1 MKKLLL
7 LLLTTTIYADDLDLG
22 DDFSTGETVT
32 AEKFN
37 SKFNK
42 LETVNRLVKDSDLI
56 GTWNCRSVTYREN
69 YPFTQFSGGFLWY
82 LDGEITFSET
92 DQNSSTLSPKNW
104 SSGVEMIYDDN
115 LSSGIYS
122 LFANML
128 ITTLVDNSGN
138 NENSGEILEV
148 DLMSENQIRLIRRKQ
163 GGGADI
169 DMFVSL
175 CNKST

>member
-42 LETVNRLVKDSDLI
+42 LETVSRLVKDSDLI
-56 GTWNCRSVTYREN
+56 GTWNCRSVTHREN
-69 YPFTQFSGGFLWY
+69 FPFTQFSGGFMWY
-82 LDGEITFSET
+82 IDGNITFSET
-92 DQNSSTLSPKNW
+92 DQNPSTTSPKNW
-104 SSGVEMIYDDN
+104 SSDVEMIYDSN
-115 LSSGIYS
+115 SSSGTYT

-128 ITTLVDNSGN
+128 IMNLGN
-138 NENSGEILEV
+138 DENGGEVLEV
-148 DLMSENQIRLIRRKQ
+148 DLMSENQIRIVRIRK
-163 GGGADI
+163 GGSTDI
-169 DMFVSL
+169 DMSVSL
-175 CNKST
+175 CNKSA

>member
-56 GTWNCRSVTYREN
+56 GTWNCRSVTHREN
-69 YPFTQFSGGFLWY
+69 FPFTQFSGGFMWY

-92 DQNSSTLSPKNW
+92 DQNPSTLSPKNW
-104 SSGVEMIYDDN
+104 SSGNEMIYDSN
-115 LSSGIYS
+115 LSSGTYS

-128 ITTLVDNSGN
+128 ITILGT
-138 NENSGEILEV
+138 ENTTNDGEVLEV
-148 DLMSENQIRLIRRKQ
+148 DLMSENQIRLIRRKK
-163 GGGADI
+163 GGGSDI

-175 CNKST
+175 CNKSD